1 METKIKMKKI
11 SPKLLSITMI
21 LLSLLISGGFL
32 AKNAIAPSG
41 GGTSGGFEEEVD
53 PTG

>member
-1 METKIKMKKI
+1 MKKI
-11 SPKLLSITMI
+11 SPKVLSIALV

-41 GGTSGGFEEEVD
+41 GGTSGGWDEEFD